1 MQTNRKNVTPTANE
15 RKKPLIFIPPDKRC
29 AQRTQKGAPCRAAR
43 WRASRFCIF
52 HDPNFRNLRKQLQE
66 RKNSALKQKSTRT
79 AEGIQQM
86 LESAAQDVREKR
98 ISPAE
103 ASSIGYLGQVM
114 SANLKNLPQAENLK
128 PRLVDSDLVLNEWVE
143 SSLNEMN
150 AEIARWLPASSPLA
164 VVKAER
170 DAVRIAAD
178 ASAAEAQRAAVPS
191 AGASQPAGSPQEPP
205 GKAGQP
211 VGSPGVCSPLPPIA
225 WKRAPYDP

>member
-1 MQTNRKNVTPTANE
+1 MPTTRHAA
-15 RKKPLIFIPPDKRC
+15 KPAIQPPRPVIVVPPEKRC
-29 AQRTQKGAPCRAAR
+29 AQHTHKGAPCRAAR

-66 RKNSALKQKSTRT
+66 RKNSAQNQKSTRT

-86 LESAAQDVREKR
+86 LETAVQDVREKR

-114 SANLKNLPQAENLK
+114 SANLKNLPQTENLK

-150 AEIARWLPASSPLA
+150 AEIARWLPQSSPLA
-164 VVKAER
+164 VARAER
-170 DAVRIAAD
+170 DAVKIAAD
-178 ASAAEAQRAAVPS
+178 ASAAEAQATAASAVGATHS
-191 AGASQPAGSPQEPP
+191 AGSGQAGRSPDAQSPQ
-205 GKAGQP
+205 
-211 VGSPGVCSPLPPIA
+211 SSPLPPSTFY
-225 WKRAPYDP
+225 KKPYDP